1 MSETVTNEIIKTLL
15 RGSRRA
21 PLDGLHETG
30 DAWSLGSS
38 VRIDKRYPLF
48 SDGFE
53 RDLLPS
59 SHFYKR
65 WFELA
70 EHGQRGWAIVF
81 QVFPPGTLPWP
92 KAEYFAGWVPPER
105 GDEADRWIE
114 FLNNEIRDRLQ
125 RAMLVSAPSPVATG
139 SSGGGEAS
147 PPRRTILRVVKVFRE
162 LGAGADAP
170 SIVDAR
176 GTRPSAHK
184 AEVVAYLRGGT
195 VHTFTMRI
203 SDDVFDPRAS
213 AGRASLVTDGVYAW
227 PQFLAYYVDKY
238 DVSLPADFEAHMRQ
252 RGWAIPDKVD
262 LSTVALP
269 GVDAAQQ
276 SADKEPHGPKD
287 VGS

>member
-1 MSETVTNEIIKTLL
+1 MSETVTDETIKTLL

-30 DAWSLGSS
+30 DAWSLGAS

-48 SDGFE
+48 SDGLE
-53 RDLLPS
+53 RDLLPT

-70 EHGQRGWAIVF
+70 EPGQRGWAIVF
-81 QVFPPGTLPWP
+81 QVFPPGTLPRP
-92 KAEYFAGWVPPER
+92 KAEYFVGWVPPER

-114 FLNNEIRDRLQ
+114 FLNHEIRDRLQ
-125 RAMLVSAPSPVATG
+125 RAKPASAPDSAATG
-139 SSGGGEAS
+139 SSAGGEAS
-147 PPRRTILRVVKVFRE
+147 SPGRRVLRVFKVFRE

-176 GTRPSAHK
+176 GTRSPAHK
-184 AEVVAYLRGGT
+184 AEVVAYLRAGT

-203 SDDVFDPRAS
+203 SDDVFDPRAT

-227 PQFLAYYVDKY
+227 PQLLAYYVDKY
-238 DVSLPADFEAHMRQ
+238 DVSLPADFEEHMRQ
-252 RGWAIPDKVD
+252 RAWAIPDKVD

-269 GVDAAQQ
+269 ERD
-276 SADKEPHGPKD
+276 DGPKGQKD
-287 VGS
+287 VGP